1 MTGDEMFGEQ
11 IDRLENLNG
20 ALQLPLRAEMH
31 VQQLKQAL
39 PEVIEN
45 LKKAYVQEFGENP
58 WE

>member
-1 MTGDEMFGEQ
+1 MSETIAEM

-31 VQQLKQAL
+31 VTQIKAAL
-39 PEVIEN
+39 PEIIAK
-45 LKKAYVQEFGENP
+45 LKEAYIYEFDDNP